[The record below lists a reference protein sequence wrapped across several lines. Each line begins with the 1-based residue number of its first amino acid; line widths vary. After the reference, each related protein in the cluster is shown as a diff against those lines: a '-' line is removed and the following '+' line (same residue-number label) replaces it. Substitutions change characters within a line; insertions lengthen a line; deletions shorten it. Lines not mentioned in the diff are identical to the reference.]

1 MPLGGALAYDTL
13 LTYTFINF
21 VGYGKDKTGYLS
33 TMLRDESSSFFV
45 DFEKDFA
52 NLGAKGD
59 GIWGHFVSK
68 VYLIVECIG
77 ELTYLCLLVL
87 IVCKVF
93 IHSISKLQTK

>member
-21 VGYGKDKTGYLS
+21 VGYGKDKSGYLS
-33 TMLRDESSSFFV
+33 TILRDSPLYV
-45 DFEKDFA
+45 DFEKDLS

-93 IHSISKLQTK
+93 IHSISKL